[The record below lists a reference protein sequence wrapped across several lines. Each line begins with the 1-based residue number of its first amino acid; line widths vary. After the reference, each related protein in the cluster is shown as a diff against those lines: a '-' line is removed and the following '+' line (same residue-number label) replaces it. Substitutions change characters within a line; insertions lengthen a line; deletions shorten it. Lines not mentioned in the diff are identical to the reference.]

1 MVTSSPQVKESVIRL
16 MTRLAIQHE
25 AVNLS
30 QGFPNEPPP
39 ERMRLA
45 LAHAVLSG
53 KVHSDDEASRLSD
66 VPAHE
71 LSASIVD
78 LLTTATR
85 STTEDDDTVASS
97 SVATSDELNQY
108 SPPMG
113 RSDVRMAVSAYYRRL
128 YDHDVSPDDITL
140 TLGATEAVAT
150 ALRTISAPGDKI
162 VIFEPFHE
170 LYPSQCNIFYLDPV
184 YVTLH
189 AYIIDDVG
197 AWNYDYD
204 ELKAALSDSKTKA
217 IILNTP
223 HNPTGKIFSYDELS
237 DIVTLCITND
247 VYIITDEIY
256 EHMTYDPRDEHIVI
270 PKVFPRAANLTLV
283 CNSLGK
289 SASATGWRVGWC
301 IHPSHLSDA
310 YRGVHDQLVAMAPH
324 PQQYASLVYFTL
336 PVEYYRVELRDR
348 CKHRLSCLSDALTDV
363 GFIIVRP
370 QGAYYLFVNYRNV
383 EQLKVLCPMDAA
395 MYMMREV
402 GVAVVPGDNFY
413 GKSQDGQNYL
423 RFAACRSVSDVTSA
437 IAKMRAKLCKAVLI

>member
-1 MVTSSPQVKESVIRL
+1 MMITPQVKESVIRL
-16 MTRLAIQHE
+16 MTRLAIQHK

-39 ERMRLA
+39 EKLRLA

-53 KVHSDDEASRLSD
+53 KVYSDDEASRL
-66 VPAHE
+66 AHIHE

-78 LLTTATR
+78 LLTNES
-85 STTEDDDTVASS
+85 STTTDDGTAAAAA
-97 SVATSDELNQY
+97 ATSDELNQY

-113 RSDVRMAVSAYYRRL
+113 RADVRIAVSNYYQRL
-128 YDHDVSPDDITL
+128 YNYDVSPDDITL

-170 LYPSQCNIFYLDPV
+170 LYPSQCNIFYLEPV

-189 AYIIDDVG
+189 ASVDEGV
-197 AWNYDYD
+197 WNYNYD
-204 ELKAALSDSKTKA
+204 ELKAALTDCKTKA
-217 IILNTP
+217 LILNTP
-223 HNPTGKIFSYDELS
+223 HNPTGKIFSYKETS
-237 DIVTLCITND
+237 EIVTLCIENN

-256 EHMTYDPRDEHIVI
+256 EHMTYDPTNEHILI
-270 PKVFPRAANLTLV
+270 PKVFPQAANLTLV

-289 SASATGWRVGWC
+289 SASATGWRIGWC
-301 IHPSHLSDA
+301 LHPSQLSNM
-310 YRGVHDQLVAMAPH
+310 YRGVHDQMVAMAPH

-336 PVEYYRVELRDR
+336 PIDYFKVELRTR
-348 CKHRLSCLSDALTDV
+348 YQHRLYCLSDALCEV
-363 GFIIVRP
+363 GFIIVQP

-383 EQLKVLCPMDAA
+383 EQLKHFSPIDAA
-395 MYMMREV
+395 MYMMRVV

-423 RFAACRSVSDVTSA
+423 RFAACRSVSDVKSA
-437 IAKMRAKLCKAVLI
+437 IVKMRAKLNKEI

>member
-1 MVTSSPQVKESVIRL
+1 MVTSSSPQVKESVIRL

-39 ERMRLA
+39 EKLRLA

-53 KVHSDDEASRLSD
+53 KVYSDDEASRLSD
-66 VPAHE
+66 MPARE

-85 STTEDDDTVASS
+85 SRSSSGDAS

-113 RSDVRMAVSAYYRRL
+113 RADVRMAVSAYYQRL
-128 YDHDVSPDDITL
+128 YNHDVSPDDITL

-189 AYIIDDVG
+189 ASVDEEV
-197 AWNYDYD
+197 WNYDYD

-223 HNPTGKIFSYDELS
+223 HNPTGKIFSYEELS
-237 DIVTLCITND
+237 DIVTLCITNN

-256 EHMTYDPRDEHIVI
+256 EHMTYDPRNEHIVI

-289 SASATGWRVGWC
+289 SASATGWRMGWC
-301 IHPSHLSDA
+301 LHPSHLSNM

-336 PVEYYRVELRDR
+336 PIEYYTVELRDR
-348 CKHRLSCLSDALTDV
+348 YKHRLSCLSDALTDV

-383 EQLKVLCPMDAA
+383 EQLKELCPMDAA

-413 GKSQDGQNYL
+413 GKSQDGLNYI

-437 IAKMRAKLCKAVLI
+437 ISKMRAKLCKAVLL